1 MMSFP
6 QSMKRFRFLLLAVA
20 AAFGLCAIG
29 LGVLFNST
37 FQTWA
42 ARRAIAS
49 QPGVRASLGEL
60 SAGMKRVTLK
70 DLRYEHAGAVITLPH
85 VEVDVPV
92 AAAAMNKRVVVSR
105 LVAKGWTIDLSK
117 TGQAPASP
125 PASSKHAAGTPALP
139 QAAATIFAGVFAQL
153 PLPVDL
159 ALDGVQLAGEVVLP
173 ENRGR
178 VTVTLNGGGFGAGKE
193 GKFDLI
199 AQAALADP
207 NVSTLEVRGALTGTM
222 DTPRTFT
229 RVATRLEA
237 AASGRQFPQGV
248 KLAADLSAARAATG
262 ETYRLAVVAAGQ
274 EIVNVTAD
282 LPRGAPMLAGAWK
295 VDVRD
300 TEVAP
305 FAFGEPLPAFT
316 VVGSG
321 AFDTDVRL
329 SAVHVSGRLNAT
341 VDRLQIFKPE
351 LAVLGE
357 LMIGTEFDLAQNVG
371 GIAVRKLEATVAAAA
386 APIASVRAL
395 QAFEFN
401 WQTREVRASDQAGEL
416 FGLELHGAPVAWAQ
430 PFLKDIAV
438 AGGPIRGQLVATARG
453 GGVTLRS
460 TAPLRIEGVR
470 VMRAGETLVERV
482 DVALN
487 ASADYTPH
495 GWQAEIAALEVR
507 SGGVP
512 ILTLATKAGQLAGK
526 DQAVK
531 ATGRFTLDLPALL
544 AQPVAAGALAV
555 TRGEAVVEFAGSF
568 LATSEIH
575 AKVSLANLATSVE
588 SKPLL
593 LPAVAFE
600 VRADVGSDGKFAFNA
615 PITFERGGRT
625 SDLTVTGSVGP
636 EKDNVRVID
645 AQLTSG
651 QLIVDDAQILSAVVP
666 EKVRKKPGADQPERE
681 VAPPWEGVQ
690 GAVSFSL
697 KRVVYSDAFEVTNLT
712 GRLQIDAGMV
722 KLEGLQAGLGEGG
735 RMNLDGAV
743 TFTPAAP
750 QPYALVG
757 DVAVKEFEVGPL
769 FRAIDRS
776 RPATVEGRFDMA
788 SKVVGRAA
796 KLTDLAPGLHGD
808 FHLTSRGGIFRGLP
822 VNVSKLMDNASK
834 PIGWMASAGTALSS
848 MVGKK
853 DSVDIGNKV
862 QAVAEFAKGLNPIP
876 YDQLSVVMSRDAAFN
891 TTLKD
896 FTLISPELRLTGGG
910 TALHREGS
918 SLLEDALAMEFQ
930 LRARGR
936 PGDLL
941 KYLGVLEPQP
951 DDFGYATCTLPLKIS
966 GTLARVETNELNAR
980 LAAIALEKSG
990 VTDKAADLVNKIF
1003 GGGK

>member
-6 QSMKRFRFLLLAVA
+6 QSMKRFRLLLLAVA
-20 AAFGLCAIG
+20 AAVGLCAIA

-42 ARRAIAS
+42 ARRAIAA
-49 QPGVRASLGEL
+49 QPGVQASLGEL

-85 VEVDVPV
+85 VEMDVPV
-92 AAAAMNKRVVVSR
+92 AAAAMNKQVDVTRR
-105 LVAKGWTIDLSK
+105 VAKGWTIDLSK
-117 TGQAPASP
+117 TGAAVAPASS
-125 PASSKHAAGTPALP
+125 ANQTTGAATALP
-139 QAAATIFAGVFAQL
+139 QAVAAAFSGVFAQL
-153 PLPVDL
+153 QLPIDL
-159 ALDGVQLAGEVVLP
+159 ALDGVQLEGEVVLP
-173 ENRGR
+173 EKRGR
-178 VTVTLNGGGFGAGKE
+178 VNVTLKGGGFGGGKE
-193 GKFDLI
+193 GKLDI
-199 AQAALADP
+199 VAQAALTDP
-207 NVSTLEVRGALTGTM
+207 NVSSLEVRGALTGTM

-229 RVATRLEA
+229 RVATRLDA
-237 AASGRQFPQGV
+237 AASGKEFPQGV
-248 KLAADLSAARAATG
+248 KLAAELSAARGATG

-282 LPRGAPMLAGAWK
+282 LPRGAPMIAGAWK
-295 VDVRD
+295 LDVRD
-300 TEVAP
+300 AEVAP
-305 FAFGEPLPAFT
+305 FAFGKPLPAFT
-316 VVGSG
+316 VVGAG

-341 VDRLQIFKPE
+341 VDRLQIFMPE
-351 LAVLGE
+351 MSVLGE
-357 LMIGTEFDLAQNVG
+357 LMIGTEFDLAQTTG
-371 GIAVRKLEATVAAAA
+371 GIAVRKLEATVAAA

-401 WQTREVRASDQAGEL
+401 WQTREVRASDLAGEL

-430 PFLKDIAV
+430 PFLKAIAV
-438 AGGPIRGQLVATARG
+438 TGGPIRGQLVANARG

-470 VMRAGETLVERV
+470 VVRAGATLVERV

-495 GWQAEIAALEVR
+495 GWQAEIAALEVK
-507 SGGVP
+507 SGAAK
-512 ILTLATKAGQLAGK
+512 ILTLAAKAGQLAGQ

-531 ATGRFTLDLPALL
+531 ATGKLTLDLPALL
-544 AQPVAAGALAV
+544 AQPVAAGAL
-555 TRGEAVVEFAGSF
+555 TLSGGEAVVEFVGS
-568 LATSEIH
+568 LHTTSEIH
-575 AKVSLANLATSVE
+575 AKVSLAQLATSVD

-593 LPAVAFE
+593 LPVVAFD
-600 VRADVGSDGKFAFNA
+600 VRADVGSDGKIAFNA
-615 PITFERGGRT
+615 PITFERGGRK
-625 SDLTVTGSVGP
+625 SDLTVIGSVGP
-636 EKDNVRVID
+636 EKDKVRVID

-651 QLIVDDAQILSAVVP
+651 QFIVDDAQILGVVVP
-666 EKVRKKPGADQPERE
+666 EKVPKKPGADQPERE
-681 VAPPWEGVQ
+681 ATPPWAGLQ
-690 GAVSFSL
+690 GAVSLAL
-697 KRVVYSDAFEVTNLT
+697 KRVIYSDAFEVTNLS

-735 RMNLDGAV
+735 RINLNGAV
-743 TFTPAAP
+743 TFTTEGP
-750 QPYALVG
+750 QHYALVA
-757 DVAVKEFEVGPL
+757 DVAVKEFDVAPL
-769 FRAIDRS
+769 FRAIDHS

-788 SKVVGRAA
+788 SKVAAQAA
-796 KLTDLAPGLHGD
+796 KLADLAPGLQGD

-822 VNVSKLMDNASK
+822 VNVSRLADNTSK
-834 PIGWMASAGTALSS
+834 ISGWIASAGTAISS
-848 MVGKK
+848 MAGKK
-853 DSVDIGNKV
+853 EYADIGNKV

-910 TALHREGS
+910 TALHRPGS
-918 SLLEDALAMEFQ
+918 SLLEDALAMEFK

-941 KYLGVLEPQP
+941 KYLGVLETQP
-951 DDFGYATCTLPLKIS
+951 DDFGYATCTLPLKIN
-966 GTLARVETNELNAR
+966 GTLAKVETNELNAR

>member
-6 QSMKRFRFLLLAVA
+6 QSMKRFRLLLLAVA
-20 AAFGLCAIG
+20 AALGLCAIA
-29 LGVLFNST
+29 LGVLFNAT

-42 ARRAIAS
+42 ARRAIAA

-70 DLRYEHAGAVITLPH
+70 DLRYEHAGAVIRLPN

-92 AAAAMNKRVVVSR
+92 VTAAMNQRVVVTR

-117 TGQAPASP
+117 TGSALAPASP
-125 PASSKHAAGTPALP
+125 PDKTTGATPALP
-139 QAAATIFAGVFAQL
+139 QAVAAAFSGVFAQL
-153 PLPVDL
+153 QLPVDL
-159 ALDGVQLAGEVVLP
+159 VLDGVQLEGEVMLP

-178 VTVTLNGGGFGAGKE
+178 VKVTLHGGGFGAGRE
-193 GKFDLI
+193 GKFDIVAL
-199 AQAALADP
+199 AALTDP
-207 NVSTLEVRGALTGTM
+207 SVSALEVRGALTGTM

-229 RVATRLEA
+229 RVATRLDA
-237 AASGRQFPQGV
+237 AASGAQFPQGV
-248 KLAADLSAARAATG
+248 KLTADLSAARAAKG
-262 ETYRLAVVAAGQ
+262 ETYRVAMVAEGQ

-282 LPRGAPMLAGAWK
+282 LSRGAPMIAGAWK

-300 TEVAP
+300 AEVAP
-305 FAFGEPLPAFT
+305 FAFGKPLPAFT
-316 VVGSG
+316 LVGAG

-341 VDRLQIFKPE
+341 VDRLQILMPE

-357 LMIGTEFDLAQNVG
+357 LKIGTEFDLAQNAS
-371 GIAVRKLEATVAAAA
+371 GIAVRKLEAAVVAA

-401 WQTREVRASDQAGEL
+401 WQTREVRASDLAGEL
-416 FGLELHGAPVAWAQ
+416 FGLELHGAPFAWAQ

-438 AGGPIRGQLVATARG
+438 TGGPIRGQLVANARG

-470 VMRAGETLVERV
+470 VARAGQTLVERV

-495 GWQAEIAALEVR
+495 GWQAEIAALDVT
-507 SGGVP
+507 SGGAKV
-512 ILTLATKAGQLAGK
+512 LTLAAKAGQLAGR

-531 ATGRFTLDLPALL
+531 ATGKLTLDLPALL
-544 AQPVAAGALAV
+544 AQPVAAGALTL
-555 TRGEAVVEFAGSF
+555 TRGESVVEFVGSHHV
-568 LATSEIH
+568 ASEIH
-575 AKVSLANLATSVE
+575 AKVSLANLATNVD
-588 SKPLL
+588 SKPLM

-600 VRADVGSDGKFAFNA
+600 VRADVGTDGKIAFNA
-615 PITFERGGRT
+615 PITFERGGRK
-625 SDLTVTGSVGP
+625 SDLTVIGSVGP
-636 EKDNVRVID
+636 EKDHVRIVD

-651 QLIVDDAQILSAVVP
+651 QLIVDDAQLLGAVVP
-666 EKVRKKPGADQPERE
+666 EKVQKKPGADEPERE
-681 VAPPWEGVQ
+681 AAPPWAGLQ
-690 GAVSFSL
+690 GAVSLSL
-697 KRVVYSDAFEVTNLT
+697 KRVVYSDSFEVTNLS

-735 RMNLDGAV
+735 RMNLNGAV
-743 TFTPAAP
+743 TFTPEAP
-750 QPYALVG
+750 QPYALVA
-757 DVAVKEFEVGPL
+757 DVAVKEFDVGPL
-769 FRAIDRS
+769 FRAIDGT
-776 RPATVEGRFDMA
+776 RPATVEGRFDVA
-788 SKVVGRAA
+788 SKVVARAA
-796 KLTDLAPGLHGD
+796 KLAGLAPGLRGD
-808 FHLTSRGGIFRGLP
+808 FQLTSRGGIFRGLP
-822 VNVSKLMDNASK
+822 VNVSNLVDNTSK
-834 PIGWMASAGTALSS
+834 FSGWIASAGTAISS
-848 MVGKK
+848 IAGKK
-853 DSVDIGNKV
+853 EYVDIGNKV

-918 SLLEDALAMEFQ
+918 SLLEDALAMEFK

-941 KYLGVLEPQP
+941 KYLGVLEPLP
-951 DDFGYATCTLPLKIS
+951 DDFGYLACTLPLKIG
-966 GTLARVETNELNAR
+966 GTLAQVETNELNAR
-980 LAAIALEKSG
+980 LVAIALEKSG